1 MSKKAN
7 IEELLRRRDRLT
19 ERIKELQEVELKGVA
34 NWMQQTTGCYSVG
47 QLEKEGWILM
57 KKQPE
62 NHADQKPQP
71 EGGTMDGTG
80 GVEKAAH
87 NGQDLTGDKI
97 EAM

>member
-19 ERIKELQEVELKGVA
+19 ERIKELQEAELKGVA
-34 NWMQQTTGCYSVG
+34 AWVQQTTGCYSVG

-62 NHADQKPQP
+62 KHATQKP

-87 NGQDLTGDKI
+87 NGQDLTGDEV